1 MKVKVTRKFNDRH
14 TNVLH
19 RRGDVLEISQE
30 RYEEI
35 MRVGAFVMQIA
46 QDDDKTLSDV
56 DASNESQGDDMPAEA
71 GADAPTDGLDAMSM
85 RELREYADKAY
96 KLTFKVGM
104 KKSEIIEVIRR
115 REKNGA

>member
-1 MKVKVTRKFNDRH
+1 MKVKVTRKFNDRY

-35 MRVGAFVMQIA
+35 MRAGAFVMQIS
-46 QDDDKTLSDV
+46 QDDVQTDSPAP
-56 DASNESQGDDMPAEA
+56 ASNESNAPDTPAEES
-71 GADAPTDGLDAMSM
+71 ADAPTDALEEMSM

-104 KKSEIIEVIRR
+104 KKAEIIEEIRR
-115 REKNGA
+115 REQDGK

>member
-1 MKVKVTRKFNDRH
+1 MKVKVTHKFNDRH

-35 MRVGAFVMQIA
+35 MRVGAFVVKIA
-46 QDDDKTLSDV
+46 QDDAQTVSDV
-56 DASNESQGDDMPAEA
+56 PASNESDAPENRAEA
-71 GADAPTDGLDAMSM
+71 SADAPTDGLDEMSM

-104 KKSEIIEVIRR
+104 KKTEIIEEIRR